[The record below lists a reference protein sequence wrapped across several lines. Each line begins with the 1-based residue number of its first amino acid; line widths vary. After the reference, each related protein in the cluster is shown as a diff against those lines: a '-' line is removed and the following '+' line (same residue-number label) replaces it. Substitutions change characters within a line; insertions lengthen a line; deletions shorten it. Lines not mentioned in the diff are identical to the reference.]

1 MRIIDTSSDFQSV
14 YDDGKFNLDAWEI
27 YIDRWIPNAKELC
40 LRDMKDCINAGC
52 SWDKD
57 YVPVLNAVHTNHEK
71 REETIRAFYEISEH
85 LEEKL
90 TKVFGKSVDAD
101 IVLYI
106 GLCNGAGWVTKIQ
119 ERTIVLLGIEKIIEL
134 DWCRKDDMV
143 GLMIHEL
150 GHVYQSQY
158 GSLSYQENSMAEK
171 FLWQLFTEGVAM
183 VFEQEIVG
191 DAEYYHQNKNGW
203 KEWCDQNYELLK
215 SSFCHDMTV
224 MTQENQRYFGDWVR
238 FEGHSDVGYYLGA
251 RFVRH
256 LLKNDCFEN
265 IINYTFERV
274 QKEFARFMDSN

>member
-119 ERTIVLLGIEKIIEL
+119 ERTTVLLGIEKIIEL
-134 DWCRKDDMV
+134 DWCRKDDMI

-215 SSFCHDMTV
+215 SSFCRDMTM
-224 MTQENQRYFGDWVR
+224 MTQENQRYFGDWVC
-238 FEGHSDVGYYLGA
+238 FKGHSDVGYYLGA
-251 RFVRH
+251 RFVRY